1 MNNRLPLVIIGVV
14 GLIVGGVVGA
24 VALGGDTSTETLP
37 PEVVTSVQTRTKTVG
52 KGQAAPAKTVTRTKT
67 VTRASSPSVPPG
79 ELGSDTSGGKKE
91 TVSGTRTFH
100 GKGTKPLGTLTLKKN
115 STLNWTNSG
124 KVFSVI
130 SQTQIHVSSTKKK
143 GTAKF
148 FKGSYE
154 NFRVAA
160 IGTWTLTFTPR

>member
-1 MNNRLPLVIIGVV
+1 MNRLPFVAIGVL
-14 GLIVGGVVGA
+14 GLIVGGAIGA
-24 VALGGDTSTETLP
+24 VALGGDTTTKTLP
-37 PEVVTSVQTRTKTVG
+37 PEVVTNVQTRTKTVG
-52 KGQAAPAKTVTRTKT
+52 KGGASATKTVTRTRT
-67 VTRASSPSVPPG
+67 VTTPASSGSSPG
-79 ELGSDTSGGKKE
+79 EF
-91 TVSGTRTFH
+91 GTNTTGHVERVTGAKTYR
-100 GKGTKPLGTLTLKKN
+100 GKGFKDFGTLRLKQN

-143 GTAKF
+143 GTLKM

-160 IGTWTLTFTPR
+160 VGSWTMTLTPR